1 MRGFGRGLR
10 SVGAVVE
17 GADSAGNGA
26 ALTQSEVEVRSSR
39 GLRAWCRG
47 RCFGELRLW
56 GTVLRLLSR
65 RLRRVSAEGC
75 EPGAEAEAE
84 VVAVVERRE
93 A

>member
-1 MRGFGRGLR
+1 MRGSAELR
-10 SVGAVVE
+10 VAGAEAE
-17 GADSAGNGA
+17 GADAVGNGA

-56 GTVLRLLSR
+56 GTVLSLYRW

>member
-17 GADSAGNGA
+17 GADSVGNGA
-26 ALTQSEVEVRSSR
+26 ALTQSEVEVRFSR

-56 GTVLRLLSR
+56 GTVLSLYRW

>member
-17 GADSAGNGA
+17 GADSVGNGA
-26 ALTQSEVEVRSSR
+26 ALTQSEVEVRFSR

-56 GTVLRLLSR
+56 GTVLSLYRW
-65 RLRRVSAEGC
+65 RLRCASVVGC
-75 EPGAEAEAE
+75 KPDA
-84 VVAVVERRE
+84 VAVAERRE

>member
-1 MRGFGRGLR
+1 M
-10 SVGAVVE
+10 
-17 GADSAGNGA
+17 
-26 ALTQSEVEVRSSR
+26 EVEVRFSR

-56 GTVLRLLSR
+56 GTVLSLYRW

-84 VVAVVERRE
+84 AEVVAVVERRE